1 MSITPMDSRGLDFQN
16 LSGITPEEIETFRNS
31 YRTEDG
37 SMQSGFDFL
46 IDHNPAALK
55 TYRYYAS
62 FVQQPFRNPRYQ
74 APVFGG
80 IAYVALLDFDEGVRY
95 CIVPALRAGFTREQI
110 MEGMSIVFLVGGTRS
125 LVTINRALKDFQWP
139 EKAEEAV
146 DWPEGWTPDPAA
158 FESGLDFSTSEVLPG
173 EVEKVVDWYERTIDW
188 VPTWVEYFVKYNPGA
203 LKGWRYRYEK
213 ALTTLPK
220 QIMPMSL
227 LFAGA
232 RMEQKETIRE
242 NVLLARAF
250 GVPREDVL
258 QALGV
263 TAVYGTAKIAA
274 AYEAAADI
282 FDSW

>member
-1 MSITPMDSRGLDFQN
+1 MDSRGLDFQD

-62 FVQQPFRNPRYQ
+62 YVQPPFRDPRHQ
-74 APVFGG
+74 ASVFGG

-95 CIVPALRAGFTREQI
+95 CIVPPLRAGFTREQI
-110 MEGMSIVFLVGGTRS
+110 MEGMSIVFLAGGTRS
-125 LVTINRALKDFQWP
+125 LVTVNRALKDFDWAQNADGAL
-139 EKAEEAV
+139 E
-146 DWPEGWTPDPAA
+146 WPEGWTADPAA
-158 FESGLDFSTSEVLPG
+158 FASGLDFSTSEVLPG
-173 EVEKVVDWYERTIDW
+173 EVDKVVDWYERTIEW
-188 VPTWVEYFVKYNPGA
+188 VPTWVKYFARYNQPA

-213 ALTTLPK
+213 ALVTLPK
-220 QIMPMSL
+220 QVMPMSL

-232 RMEQKETIRE
+232 RLEQPETIRE

-258 QALGV
+258 QAIGV
-263 TAVYGTAKIAA
+263 TAVYGTSKVATAH
-274 AYEAAADI
+274 EAAADI
-282 FDSW
+282 FDSWD

>member
-1 MSITPMDSRGLDFQN
+1 MDSRGLDFQN

-62 FVQQPFRNPRYQ
+62 YVQQPFRNPRFQ

-95 CIVPALRAGFTREQI
+95 CIVPALRAGFTRAQI

-125 LVTINRALKDFQWP
+125 LVTIGRALEGFTWP
-139 EKAEEAV
+139 GAAEGAL
-146 DWPEGWTPDPAA
+146 DWPEGWTADPAA
-158 FESGLDFSTSEVLPG
+158 FASGLDFSTPEVLPG
-173 EVEKVVDWYERTIDW
+173 EVDKVVDWYERTIDW
-188 VPTWVEYFVKYNPGA
+188 VPTWVRYFARYNPAA

-213 ALTTLPK
+213 ALPTLPK
-220 QIMPMSL
+220 QVMPMSL

-232 RMEQKETIRE
+232 RLEQKETIRE
-242 NVLLARAF
+242 NVLLARSF

-263 TAVYGTAKIAA
+263 TAVYGTEKIAV

-282 FDSW
+282 FDDWSD